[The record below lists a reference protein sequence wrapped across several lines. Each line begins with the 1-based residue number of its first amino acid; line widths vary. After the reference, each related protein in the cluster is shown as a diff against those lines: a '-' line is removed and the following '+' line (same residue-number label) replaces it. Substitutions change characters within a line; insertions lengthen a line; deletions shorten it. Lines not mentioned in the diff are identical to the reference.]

1 MDSYFVLGVAL
12 VWPGVPVWIV
22 LIEDVLE
29 DFLGLGTTV
38 VQSQFWES

>member
-12 VWPGVPVWIV
+12 VWPAVPVWIV
-22 LIEDVLE
+22 LNEDVL